1 MPGPQLPRPSS
12 FLLAVVE
19 TGMGLAVAPLTG
31 TLGSPLLPL
40 EQEAEGRPRG
50 SCCWDPGDE
59 SPTQRCSWCRGASEF
74 GGCFSLFF
82 QFFSAIAGSLKSA
95 GLTEP
100 VTDPRAP
107 AGLVPCGSPRPLR
120 PGPDDGNMG
129 SRAAGEGVP
138 GTTIRDYASS
148 PGPSSLLYLCLVC
161 YRCKSYSM

>member
-100 VTDPRAP
+100 LSLIRAP
-107 AGLVPCGSPRPLR
+107 RLAWFL
-120 PGPDDGNMG
+120 
-129 SRAAGEGVP
+129 AA
-138 GTTIRDYASS
+138 A
-148 PGPSSLLYLCLVC
+148 PGPSGPARTMGTWGAARRERG
-161 YRCKSYSM
+161 YRGRRSGITQVLPGPVHFFIFA